1 MKKLMIAALALIAAA
16 AGWFLYNKYRVVMPT
31 VDVGRSEIGW
41 VGKSIDDAHRG
52 KIQLDSAVVQVQ
64 DGTVRSI
71 LVVADMR
78 RISVED
84 ITDPEGNR
92 EFVDHITNADFFEVD
107 KYAKARFVST
117 NVERVADGSYAV
129 TGDLTIK
136 GVTRPVSFTAK
147 PSADGGSLQATL
159 EIDRTAYGIVYGS
172 KGQVGSEK
180 DWFIHD
186 AFTITVNL
194 LYGSGS

>member
-16 AGWFLYNKYRVVMPT
+16 TGWFLYNKYRVVMPP
-31 VDVGRSEIGW
+31 VDVARSEIGW

-52 KIQLDSAVVQVQ
+52 KIQLDSAVVEVQ
-64 DGTVRSI
+64 DGTVRAI
-71 LVVADMR
+71 RVVADMR
-78 RISVED
+78 SISVED
-84 ITDPEGNR
+84 ITDPEGQR
-92 EFVDHITNADFFEVD
+92 EFVDHIANADFFEVD

-136 GVTRPVSFTAK
+136 AVTRPVSFTAK
-147 PSADGGSLQATL
+147 PAADGGSLQATL
-159 EIDRTAYGIVYGS
+159 EIDRTAYGIVYGAQ
-172 KGQVGSEK
+172 GQVGSEK

-186 AFTITVNL
+186 AFAITVNL

>member
-1 MKKLMIAALALIAAA
+1 MKKFVFVVVLLIASG
-16 AGWFLYNKYRVVMPT
+16 AGWFLYNKYRIVLPPVN
-31 VDVGRSEIGW
+31 VDRSEIGW

-52 KIQLDSAVVQVQ
+52 KIQLDSARVEVQ
-64 DGTVRSI
+64 DGSVRSI
-71 LVVADMR
+71 MVVADMR
-78 RISVED
+78 SISVED

-92 EFVDHITNADFFEVD
+92 EFVDHIANADFFEVD
-107 KYAKARFVST
+107 KYPTARFVST
-117 NVERVADGSYAV
+117 SVERAADGTYAV

-136 GVTRPVSFTAK
+136 AVTRPVSFTAT

>member
-1 MKKLMIAALALIAAA
+1 MKKLMVAALALIAAA
-16 AGWFLYNKYRVVMPT
+16 AGWFLYNKYRVVMPP
-31 VDVGRSEIGW
+31 VDMDRSEIGW

-52 KIQLDSAVVQVQ
+52 KIQLDSAVVEVQ
-64 DGTVRSI
+64 DGTVRAI
-71 LVVADMR
+71 RVVADMR
-78 RISVED
+78 SISVED

-92 EFVDHITNADFFEVD
+92 EFVEHIANADFFEVG
-107 KYAKARFVST
+107 KYPKARFVST
-117 NVERVADGSYAV
+117 TVVRAADGTYAV

-136 GVTRPVSFTAK
+136 AVTRPVSFTAT

-159 EIDRTAYGIVYGS
+159 AIDRTAYGIVYGS
-172 KGQVGSEK
+172 RGQAGSEK

-194 LYGSGS
+194 LYGKPA

>member
-16 AGWFLYNKYRVVMPT
+16 AGWFLYNKYRVVMPP

-52 KIQLDSAVVQVQ
+52 KIQLDSAVVEEQGGV
-64 DGTVRSI
+64 VRAI
-71 LVVADMR
+71 NVVADMR
-78 RISVED
+78 SISVED

-147 PSADGGSLQATL
+147 PAADGGSLQATL

>member
-16 AGWFLYNKYRVVMPT
+16 AGWFLYNKYRVVMPP

-52 KIQLDSAVVQVQ
+52 KIQLDSAVVEEQGGV
-64 DGTVRSI
+64 VRAI
-71 LVVADMR
+71 NVVADMR
-78 RISVED
+78 SISVGD

-147 PSADGGSLQATL
+147 PAADGGSLQATL

>member
-1 MKKLMIAALALIAAA
+1 MKKLMIAVLALIAAA
-16 AGWFLYNKYRVVMPT
+16 TGWFLYNKYRVVMPP
-31 VDVGRSEIGW
+31 VDVDRSEIGW

-52 KIQLDSAVVQVQ
+52 RIQLDSAVVELQ
-64 DGTVRSI
+64 DGAVRAI
-71 LVVADMR
+71 RVVADMR
-78 RISVED
+78 SISVED

-92 EFVDHITNADFFEVD
+92 DLVEHIANADFFEVD
-107 KYAKARFVST
+107 KYPKARFVST
-117 NVERVADGSYAV
+117 TVARAADGTYAV

-136 GVTRPVSFTAK
+136 AVTRPISFTAT

-159 EIDRTAYGIVYGS
+159 AIDRTAYGIVYGS
-172 KGQVGSEK
+172 RGQVGSEK

-194 LYGSGS
+194 LYGKPA

>member
-1 MKKLMIAALALIAAA
+1 MKKFVFVVVLLIASG
-16 AGWFLYNKYRVVMPT
+16 AGWFLYNKYRIVLPPVN
-31 VDVGRSEIGW
+31 VDRSEIGW

-52 KIQLDSAVVQVQ
+52 KIQLDSARVEVQ
-64 DGTVRSI
+64 DGSVRSI
-71 LVVADMR
+71 MVVADMR
-78 RISVED
+78 SISVED

-92 EFVDHITNADFFEVD
+92 EFVDHIANADFFEVD
-107 KYAKARFVST
+107 KYPTARFVST
-117 NVERVADGSYAV
+117 SVERAADGTYAV

-136 GVTRPVSFTAK
+136 AVTRPVSFTAT

-159 EIDRTAYGIVYGS
+159 EIDRTAYGIVYGAQ
-172 KGQVGSEK
+172 GQVGSEK

-186 AFTITVNL
+186 AFAITVNL

>member
-16 AGWFLYNKYRVVMPT
+16 TGWFLYNKYRVVMPP
-31 VDVGRSEIGW
+31 VDVARSEIGW

-52 KIQLDSAVVQVQ
+52 KIQLDSAVVQMQ

-78 RISVED
+78 SISVED
-84 ITDPEGNR
+84 ITDPEGQR
-92 EFVDHITNADFFEVD
+92 EFVDHIANADFFEVD

-159 EIDRTAYGIVYGS
+159 EIDRTAYGIVYGAQ
-172 KGQVGSEK
+172 GQVGSEK

-186 AFTITVNL
+186 AFAITVNL